1 YAYTR
6 HFFGARFAELA
17 RFDNGKMSDSSPV
30 NLVDK
35 IKASVL
41 LFHGEQDWLHPV
53 EETRSMESAL
63 KHAGK
68 SVEAVYFA
76 DDEGRFPRDNDDGTG
91 EEYGSNSDLV
101 ATEANRIAFLKAT
114 EAFLKKNIGP

>member
-1 YAYTR
+1 
-6 HFFGARFAELA
+6 AELA

-30 NLVDK
+30 NLADK

-41 LFHGEQDWLHPV
+41 LVHGEQDWRYPV
-53 EETRSMESAL
+53 EETQSMESAL

-68 SVEAVYFA
+68 SVEAIYFA
-76 DDEGRFPRDNDDGTG
+76 NDEGRFPRDNDDGTG
-91 EEYGSNSDLV
+91 DEYGANSSLV
-101 ATEANRIAFLKAT
+101 SIEANRIAFLKAT